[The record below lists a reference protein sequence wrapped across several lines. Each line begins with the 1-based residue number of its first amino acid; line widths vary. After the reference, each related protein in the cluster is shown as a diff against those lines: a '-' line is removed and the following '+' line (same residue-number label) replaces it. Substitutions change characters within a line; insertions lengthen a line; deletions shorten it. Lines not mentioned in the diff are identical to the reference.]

1 MNDVP
6 QNELLSAYLDG
17 ELTAEEQAEVEQLL
31 AANPA
36 ARQLL
41 EELRALSS
49 TLQAMPAWSL
59 EEDLSGRVLRLAERR
74 MLAGSDESTR
84 DTEPARTIPTR
95 EGPLWRSILRR
106 TVTPRAVLWSGL
118 AVAVAVVLT
127 MLPPREADQ
136 PRVDRIAMKTESAAE
151 PREIPSMG
159 PARPAPDEIALEET
173 ALEETAL
180 DKTAAKKTAAGE
192 VLRKDRHEMLDA
204 GHTAGRVTPP
214 SKAGPAPPGGTAGLS
229 SRGPEPPRENKT
241 VTRKP
246 LVMERKGAEPASAFA
261 NKDED
266 APADGFVQKQRKG
279 GDWIGGRGGA
289 PKQSGG
295 LSYGGSA
302 RRGRIRQTAAGT
314 MIVLCDVSAGVDY
327 TQAVNDVF
335 AQQRIDWE
343 RPVGTNEQHEVEKAK
358 QEDVEKEGK
367 SPPARPSL
375 LGQPTPP
382 PPAATAGAL
391 DLVHVTASPSQIDAA
406 VNDLRRQSRVFS
418 SITINPATIRPPM
431 DRRNAQQFGQA
442 ERGRGQSLV
451 PPPAEQQ
458 RTEQQ
463 QADPAEA
470 EKDDEADAEK
480 SLAGKL
486 LQREKKFRGVAQR
499 LRIPP
504 ADLSRG
510 AAAGMGGGMGG
521 GLPATKP
528 DRAKKANG
536 EPAMCRV
543 LFVFRVVPDLPA
555 ARAASPAAEEP
566 ED

>member
-1 MNDVP
+1 MNNVP
-6 QNELLSAYLDG
+6 QDELLSAYLDG

-49 TLQAMPAWSL
+49 ALQAMPAYTL

-74 MLAGSDESTR
+74 MLAGSGESTR
-84 DTEPARTIPTR
+84 DTEPVGTIPAR

-127 MLPPREADQ
+127 MAPWEAEQ
-136 PRVDRIAMKTESAAE
+136 PRMGRIARKTESAAE
-151 PREIPSMG
+151 PREIPTMG
-159 PARPAPDEIALEET
+159 PARPAAD
-173 ALEETAL
+173 ETAL
-180 DKTAAKKTAAGE
+180 DETALDETAAGE
-192 VLRKDRHEMLDA
+192 VLRKDQHEMLDA
-204 GHTAGRVTPP
+204 GHTAGR
-214 SKAGPAPPGGTAGLS
+214 AAPGGTAGLS
-229 SRGPEPPRENKT
+229 SRGPEPPREHKAAA
-241 VTRKP
+241 RKP
-246 LVMERKGAEPASAFA
+246 LVMERKGAEPAGAFA
-261 NKDED
+261 NKDDKD
-266 APADGFVQKQRKG
+266 APADGFVRKQRKG

-302 RRGRIRQTAAGT
+302 RTGRARQTVAGT
-314 MIVLCDVSAGVDY
+314 MIVLCDVSTGVDY

-335 AQQRIDWE
+335 ARQRIDWQ
-343 RPVGTNEQHEVEKAK
+343 RPVGTNEQREVDKVK

-367 SPPARPSL
+367 SPPARPSR
-375 LGQPTPP
+375 LGRPTPP
-382 PPAATAGAL
+382 PPAATADAL
-391 DLVHVTASPSQIDAA
+391 DLVYVTASPSQIDAA
-406 VNDLRRQSRVFS
+406 VNDLRRQSRVFA

-431 DRRNAQQFGQA
+431 DRGRARQFGQA

-451 PPPAEQQ
+451 PPPEQQRAEQQ
-458 RTEQQ
+458 R
-463 QADPAEA
+463 ADPAEA
-470 EKDDEADAEK
+470 EKDDKADVVEEAEK
-480 SLAGKL
+480 LLAGKL
-486 LQREKKFRGVAQR
+486 HRRKGKSRGLAQR

-504 ADLSRG
+504 ADLARG

-521 GLPATKP
+521 GLPATKKP
-528 DRAKKANG
+528 DRAKKANE

-543 LFVFRVVPDLPA
+543 LFVFRVVPAD
-555 ARAASPAAEEP
+555 
-566 ED
+566 EDED